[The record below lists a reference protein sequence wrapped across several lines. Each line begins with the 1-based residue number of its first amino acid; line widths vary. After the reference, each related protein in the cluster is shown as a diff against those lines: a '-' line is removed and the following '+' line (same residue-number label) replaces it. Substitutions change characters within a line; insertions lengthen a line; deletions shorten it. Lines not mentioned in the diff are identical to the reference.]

1 MASGAPWTKPRLGQ
15 PRVNLLPGHIRE
27 RRLVRHQRAGIG
39 SAAAALLVLLGL
51 WYVMESRTLAQAREG
66 AERERR
72 VVVDLRAQRVR
83 LQPFADLEAQIA
95 AARRVQ
101 TDVYAREIRMSGV
114 MRDLSAI
121 VPSNVWLT
129 QMTASLTTA
138 VDAGTAP
145 ASGTAPTGAKA
156 PTGDT
161 PGSPGAS
168 SPVASLTF
176 AGAGFGHVD
185 VGRFMRTLASGPTKD
200 GQRVYLNPYFTSS
213 DRNVESAETPTV
225 TFSASVDLS
234 QAAFSGRFQA
244 DPQTGA
250 STP

>member
-1 MASGAPWTKPRLGQ
+1 MEPPRI
-15 PRVNLLPGHIRE
+15 NLLPGHIRE
-27 RRLVRHQRAGIG
+27 RRLIRRQRVGIG
-39 SAAAALLVLLGL
+39 AAAAALLVLLGI
-51 WYVMESRTLAQAREG
+51 WYVVESRTLAEARED
-66 AERERR
+66 AERERQ
-72 VVVDLRAQRVR
+72 VAVDLRARRVR
-83 LQPFADLEAQIA
+83 LQPFADMDAQIA
-95 AARRVQ
+95 AARRMQ

-129 QMTASLTTA
+129 KMTASLTTA
-138 VDAGTAP
+138 ADAGAAPAVGTAP
-145 ASGTAPTGAKA
+145 AGAQAPTG
-156 PTGDT
+156 TT

-213 DRNVESAETPTV
+213 QRSVEPAETPTV

-244 DPQTGA
+244 DRQTGA